1 MKDSHYNG
9 KVFYTSDLYSLSS
22 QFRGGSKD
30 KSEEK
35 KPETRTN
42 DYPQRSGYS
51 DDDYENELAYIN
63 DNPGEFADFNIP
75 WSVNFS
81 YALRFS
87 KVFNPNTRR
96 FITEFMQDINGGGS
110 LNLTPKWQIGLN
122 GSYNITQKEVGLV
135 SVSLSREMHCWGMSI
150 NLSPVGRYRFFSI
163 NISPKSALLRDLK
176 INRTRSTYDAL

>member
-1 MKDSHYNG
+1 
-9 KVFYTSDLYSLSS
+9 
-22 QFRGGSKD
+22 
-30 KSEEK
+30 
-35 KPETRTN
+35 
-42 DYPQRSGYS
+42 
-51 DDDYENELAYIN
+51 
-63 DNPGEFADFNIP
+63 
-75 WSVNFS
+75 
-81 YALRFS
+81 
-87 KVFNPNTRR
+87 
-96 FITEFMQDINGGGS
+96 MQDINGGGS